1 MRHAT
6 IRDSKRFNA
15 ELFGIIATIHER
27 GVAHGDLKRK
37 DNILVTPDWYPYLID
52 FGVSTVRKTGF
63 HPLNHFWHTFSVQQ
77 DLNAWVKH
85 EYDRNYQDISAADA
99 EYYRPMRM
107 ENLARVIKRS
117 WGDIRYGK
125 KGGFATG

>member
-63 HPLNHFWHTFSVQQ
+63 HLTMAKCWYNRIRSSIAAVFSP
-77 DLNAWVKH
+77 
-85 EYDRNYQDISAADA
+85 ISPD
-99 EYYRPMRM
+99 P
-107 ENLARVIKRS
+107 V
-117 WGDIRYGK
+117 
-125 KGGFATG
+125 